1 MRIRNKLL
9 LAMAVPV
16 GLLIVQVAAVNYFV
30 REMQAAVQFIGSAQ
44 TVIEAD
50 FAAVDL
56 IENLRQEVKRL
67 PSAYDVSDDSAK
79 DLGPLWQRIG
89 EKVDLIQSSEAA
101 KSSEPAVFESVEAA
115 FGAASQEL
123 EQTVALA
130 ETENADLDTLLE
142 RAIFTDKALVGLVD
156 ALGKL
161 AIELREQLQ
170 LAVDRERAI
179 HNRPVIAGIAI
190 GALAFLMMA
199 ALAWFFVDRSI
210 VARLTALSSSMLA
223 IAGGNLRAS
232 LPSAKGD
239 DEIAEMA
246 NALTVF
252 RDTAVEVEE
261 NNLREIA
268 EARQRLIDAIESI
281 SEGFALFDAE
291 DRLVLSNTR
300 YRDLLHP
307 DQPDLIQPGVSFEDI
322 IRQAM
327 ELGHIKP
334 DSGDVDQAIEQ
345 RLLRHRDPGEPFT
358 QRRAGGRW
366 VRISERQTEDK
377 GTVAVYSDISELKRR
392 ETELAD
398 ARDEAMEATKAKSQF
413 LANMSHELRTPLNAI
428 IGYSEMLHEEAD
440 DLGQEDFL
448 PDLEKI
454 QEAGKHLL
462 GLINDILDLSKI
474 EAGKMSLLI
483 EEFDVSDL
491 INQVASVVQPLMAK
505 NRNRLEIDADADLG
519 TMRSDQTKLRQNLFN
534 LLSNAAKFTKDGTI
548 SLSAKALQRDAKP
561 WLTFEVRDTG
571 IGMSEEQLGKLFQ
584 AFAQAEASTSRDYG
598 GTGLGLAITRHFCH
612 MLGGSIDVESKPGE
626 GSAFS
631 MTLPAILEEAE
642 QELIR
647 DVGGSGSGTVL
658 IIDDEQA
665 IHEMLGEEFTKEGY
679 QVLHASGGRE
689 GLRVAKDLSPDVIA
703 LDIIMPDLDGW
714 SVLKELKSDKG
725 LRNVPVVMMTILGDR
740 EMGYALG
747 AADYITKPFDR
758 DAIIDAVKRVHR
770 GNGASDILVV
780 DDDPKSRDLLRRS
793 LVRSGYRVAEAEN
806 GLDAI
811 AALECISP
819 AVILLD
825 LMMPG
830 MDGFEV
836 LERLRHVPAWQD
848 IPVIIVTA
856 KDLTPEDLE
865 WLNGHILKVFQ
876 KGAYDR
882 RELINTVG
890 RMIQQRTD
898 TELRDGDASR
908 G

>member
-1 MRIRNKLL
+1 
-9 LAMAVPV
+9 MAVPV

-30 REMQAAVQFIGSAQ
+30 REMQSAVQFIGSAQ

-50 FAAVDL
+50 FATVEL
-56 IENLRQEVKRL
+56 LEKLRKEVKRL
-67 PSAYDVSDDSAK
+67 PSGYSVSEDSAK
-79 DLGPLWQRIG
+79 GLGTLWQQI
-89 EKVDLIQSSEAA
+89 EDKVAFIQSSDAA
-101 KSSEPAVFESVEAA
+101 RSSEVAVFENVA
-115 FGAASQEL
+115 AASASADQQL
-123 EQTVALA
+123 EQTVALV
-130 ETENADLDTLLE
+130 ETEDADLDSLIE
-142 RAIFTDKALVGLVD
+142 RAIFADRALVGLVK
-156 ALGKL
+156 ALDKL
-161 AIELREQLQ
+161 AIELRQQLQ

-190 GALAFLMMA
+190 GVLAFLVMA

-268 EARQRLIDAIESI
+268 KARQRLMDAIESI

-307 DQPDLIQPGVSFEDI
+307 DQPDLIQSGISFEEI

-327 ELGHIKP
+327 AFGHIRP
-334 DSGDVDQAIEQ
+334 DGGDVDQAIEQ

-366 VRISERQTEDK
+366 VRISERRTEDK
-377 GTVAVYSDISELKRR
+377 GTVAVYSDITELKRR
-392 ETELAD
+392 EIELGD

-428 IGYSEMLHEEAD
+428 IGYSEMLHEEAN
-440 DLGQEDFL
+440 DLGQKDFL

-474 EAGKMSLLI
+474 EAGKMSLLV
-483 EEFDVSDL
+483 EDFDISDL
-491 INQVASVVQPLMAK
+491 IDQVASVVQPLMAK
-505 NRNRLEIDADADLG
+505 NGNRLEIDKDADLG
-519 TMRSDQTKLRQNLFN
+519 VMRSDQTKLRQNLFN

-548 SLSAKALQRDAKP
+548 SLSVRGGRRDSRD
-561 WLTFEVRDTG
+561 WLTFEVGDTG
-571 IGMSEEQLGKLFQ
+571 IGMSKEQLGKLFQ
-584 AFAQAEASTSRDYG
+584 AFSQAEASTSRDYG

-612 MLGGSIDVESKPGE
+612 MLGGTIEVDSKAGE
-626 GSAFS
+626 GSTFS
-631 MTLPAILEEAE
+631 MTLPLMVEEAE
-642 QELIR
+642 REPAH
-647 DVGGSGSGTVL
+647 SGKGTASGTVL

-665 IHEMLGEEFTKEGY
+665 IHQMLGEEFAKEGY

-689 GLRVAKDLSPDVIA
+689 GLRVAKDFCPDVIA

-714 SVLKELKSDKG
+714 SVLKELKADTD
-725 LRNVPVVMMTILGDR
+725 LRHVPVVMMTILGDR

-793 LVRSGYRVAEAEN
+793 LVRSGYSVAEAEN

-811 AALECISP
+811 AALQHISP

-856 KDLTPEDLE
+856 KDLTPDDLD

-882 RELINTVG
+882 RELISTVS
-890 RMIQQRTD
+890 RMVQQRAD
-898 TELRDGDASR
+898 KGVEDGDASR

>member
-30 REMQAAVQFIGSAQ
+30 REMQSAVQFIGSAQ

-56 IENLRQEVKRL
+56 IKDLRQEVKRL
-67 PSAYDVSDDSAK
+67 PSAYNLSDDSAK
-79 DLGPLWQRIG
+79 DLGPLWQQIG

-115 FGAASQEL
+115 FGTASQEL
-123 EQTVALA
+123 EQTIALA

-161 AIELREQLQ
+161 AVELRGQLQ
-170 LAVDRERAI
+170 LAVDRERDI

-190 GALAFLMMA
+190 GALAFLVMA

-210 VARLTALSSSMLA
+210 VGRLTALSSSMLA

-232 LPSAKGD
+232 LPSNKGN

-246 NALTVF
+246 KALTVF

-291 DRLVLSNTR
+291 DRLVLCNTR

-307 DQPDLIQPGVSFEDI
+307 DQPDFIQPGVSFEDI

-327 ELGHIKP
+327 ELGHIRP
-334 DSGDVDQAIEQ
+334 DGGDVEQAIEQ
-345 RLLRHRDPGEPFT
+345 RLLRHRDPSEPFT

-366 VRISERQTEDK
+366 VRISERGTEDK
-377 GTVAVYSDISELKRR
+377 GTVAVYSDITELKRR

-398 ARDEAMEATKAKSQF
+398 ARDEAMEATQAKSQF

-474 EAGKMSLLI
+474 EAGKMSILV
-483 EEFDVSDL
+483 EEFDVNDL

-505 NRNRLEIDADADLG
+505 NGNRLEVKADADLG
-519 TMRSDQTKLRQNLFN
+519 SMRSDQTKLRQNLFN

-548 SLSAKALQRDAKP
+548 SLSVAPFERDSRT
-561 WLTFEVRDTG
+561 WLTFSVKDTG
-571 IGMSEEQLGKLFQ
+571 IGMSEEQLGKLFR
-584 AFAQAEASTSRDYG
+584 AFSQAEASTSRDYG

-612 MLGGSIDVESKPGE
+612 MLGGNIEVASAPGE
-626 GSAFS
+626 GSVFKIS
-631 MTLPAILEEAE
+631 LPASFEEVE
-642 QELIR
+642 DKLQPEKG
-647 DVGGSGSGTVL
+647 VGGSGTVL

-665 IHEMLGEEFTKEGY
+665 IHEMLGEEFAVEGY

-689 GLRVAKDLSPDVIA
+689 GLRLAKDLCPDVIA
-703 LDIIMPDLDGW
+703 LDIIMPDIDGW
-714 SVLKELKSDKG
+714 SVLKELKSDTD
-725 LRNVPVVMMTILGDR
+725 LRHIPVVMMTILGDR

-747 AADYITKPFDR
+747 ASDYITKPFDR
-758 DAIIDAVKRVHR
+758 DAIVEAVKRVHR
-770 GNGASDILVV
+770 SNGASDILVV

-806 GLDAI
+806 GLEAI
-811 AALECISP
+811 AALEQISP

-856 KDLTPEDLE
+856 KDLTPDDLE

-882 RELINTVG
+882 RELIGTVS
-890 RMIQQRTD
+890 RMMQQRSD
-898 TELRDGDASR
+898 IAADDGDSR
-908 G
+908 QT